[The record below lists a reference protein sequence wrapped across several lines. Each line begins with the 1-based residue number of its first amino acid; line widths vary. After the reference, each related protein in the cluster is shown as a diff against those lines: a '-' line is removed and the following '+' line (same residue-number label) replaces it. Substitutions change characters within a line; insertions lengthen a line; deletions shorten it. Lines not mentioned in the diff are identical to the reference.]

1 MHFLCSPWISMHLCT
16 QWDQTIF
23 KVAFNFLSNCK
34 IWILN
39 SSVVIGTKKTVT
51 QSNHHHINILIYRY
65 LYQSMFDFVIEIIG
79 SKVFI
84 SWKRWKKGKC
94 DFIKDSTSF
103 CILIGRKSKTYKT
116 LLGIFCKNAC
126 MQNCKINS
134 PFLCAVE
141 KKSFK
146 LL

>member
-23 KVAFNFLSNCK
+23 KVAFYFLSNCK

-79 SKVFI
+79 SKFFI
-84 SWKRWKKGKC
+84 SRKRWKKRRMRLHKGFDLILYFDWEK
-94 DFIKDSTSF
+94 IKDLQNAF
-103 CILIGRKSKTYKT
+103 RYFLQECLYAKS
-116 LLGIFCKNAC
+116 
-126 MQNCKINS
+126 QNK
-134 PFLCAVE
+134 
-141 KKSFK
+141 
-146 LL
+146 